1 MTIFG
6 PDLSSFQNGVNLG
19 ALTDP
24 FVLLKATEGTYY
36 TDANYEHWLAQ
47 AKASGKIVVAY
58 HFLSGEDPHAQAAHL
73 LAHIGDKSL
82 PVMLDWEPE
91 GSYKPTLAQ
100 LYAVADAMTAAGL
113 RVRLAYG
120 PRWHWAN
127 IGSPPLSGLTSRGIG
142 LVSSSYPGGSGYP
155 GDNGPGWQPYG
166 GVTPLIWQYTDAAVE
181 GGQRVG
187 DMNAYRGTRDQLAA
201 FLGTATPAHPT
212 PTGGPDM
219 PLSQQDISA
228 VAGATATA
236 LLNLQVPRAGAMG
249 GATSLGAVLS
259 WSDQHII
266 DITAA
271 AEKTPAVDIPALV
284 AALAPLLTAGATADQ
299 LAAAIVA
306 HLASTLAKG

>member
-1 MTIFG
+1 MTITG
-6 PDLSSFQNGVNLG
+6 PDLSSFEHGVNVP
-19 ALTDP
+19 ALPSP
-24 FVLLKATEGTYY
+24 FVMAKCTEGTYY
-36 TDANYEHWLAQ
+36 ADADYEGWCQQ
-47 AKASGKIVVAY
+47 AVASGKIFAAY
-58 HFLSGEDPHAQAAHL
+58 HFISGQDPGAQAAWL
-73 LAHIGDKSL
+73 AAHIGDKSL

-155 GDNGPGWQPYG
+155 GDNGAGWQPYG
-166 GVTPLIWQYTDAAVE
+166 GITPLIWQYTDAAVE

-201 FLGTATPAHPT
+201 FLGTATSAHPT
-212 PTGGPDM
+212 STGGPDM

-228 VAGATATA
+228 VASATATA
-236 LLNLQVPRAGAMG
+236 LLNLQVPRAGTMG
-249 GATSLGAVLS
+249 GTTSLGAVLS

-271 AEKTPAVDIPALV
+271 AEKAPAVDIPALV
-284 AALAPLLTAGATADQ
+284 AALAPLITAGATADQ
-299 LAAAIVA
+299 LAAAVVA